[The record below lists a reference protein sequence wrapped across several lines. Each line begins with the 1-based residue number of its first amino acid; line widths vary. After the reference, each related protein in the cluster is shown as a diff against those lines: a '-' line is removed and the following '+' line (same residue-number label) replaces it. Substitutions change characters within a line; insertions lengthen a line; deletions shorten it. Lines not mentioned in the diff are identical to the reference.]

1 MDTSIRVAD
10 LPALRGV
17 RWITESFR
25 LFGGAPLVWISLC
38 LSWIGIS
45 FALLFVPLIG
55 GPIASFLQPA
65 FAASFAIIAYRQS
78 RGERIGAAELFVGFR
93 HNLRSLVNLGALV
106 AMAMLAI
113 LFITMLLGMPVGIK
127 GSDPAAVEDYA
138 NQVAENGWVLLV
150 AFGLIVLVKGAL
162 WFAPQLIAFHGMDT
176 LQSVRW
182 SVYAAV
188 SNLGALVVYGL
199 LLFALFFVAML
210 TYPWAIGLVVAFPVM
225 AISTYVGYR
234 DVFEEPKLDV
244 KEP

>member
-1 MDTSIRVAD
+1 MDSTIRVAD
-10 LPALRGV
+10 LPALRGA
-17 RWITESFR
+17 RWIGESFR

-45 FALLFVPLIG
+45 FALIFVPIIG
-55 GPIASFLQPA
+55 APIASFLQPA

-78 RGERIGAAELFVGFR
+78 HGERISMGELFIGFR
-93 HNLRSLVNLGALV
+93 HNLRSLVNLGAVV
-106 AMAMLAI
+106 AMTMLAI
-113 LFITMLLGMPVGIK
+113 LFITVMLGLPIGPTAP
-127 GSDPAAVEDYA
+127 DQAAVEEYA
-138 NQVAENGWVLLV
+138 NQIANKSWVLLV

-176 LQSVRW
+176 IQSIRW

-188 SNLGALVVYGL
+188 SNLGALVVYGV
-199 LLFALFFVAML
+199 LLFGLFFVCSL

-234 DVFEEPKLDV
+234 DVFEEPKLEV
-244 KEP
+244 TEP